1 MTLGMA
7 EELLRTDPDQAARL
21 LAEAKEDSGRVL
33 AELRSLVR
41 GIHPP
46 VLADRGLGGAVQ
58 ALALAHPLPVT
69 VSDQLPGRLPAPVE
83 SAAYF
88 AVSEAL
94 ANVAKHARATRA
106 SVRLAYCDDRLV
118 AQVSDDGKG
127 GAAVTP
133 GGGLA
138 GMVRRLDAFDGTVE
152 ISSPA
157 GGPTVITIVI
167 PTRPP
172 GIGVAG

>member
-1 MTLGMA
+1 AGVPIGLLSLLLWWGLTPPILRGYARLSGKLLGPTGGASLAARVRHLTESRAEVVEAQAAELRRIERDLHDGAQARLVSLGMTLGMA

-69 VSDQLPGRLPAPVE
+69 VSDQLPGRL
-83 SAAYF
+83 
-88 AVSEAL
+88 
-94 ANVAKHARATRA
+94 
-106 SVRLAYCDDRLV
+106 
-118 AQVSDDGKG
+118 
-127 GAAVTP
+127 
-133 GGGLA
+133 
-138 GMVRRLDAFDGTVE
+138 
-152 ISSPA
+152 
-157 GGPTVITIVI
+157 
-167 PTRPP
+167 
-172 GIGVAG
+172 